1 MTDQAT
7 GLRNL
12 ADQAR
17 PRIDFSAAAAVVKQ
31 RSAARTIA
39 ITSGKGGVGKTNFTT
54 NLALQ
59 LARSGERVIILDAD
73 LGLANVHV
81 VMGVSPKYRLE
92 HVLRGEKTLREILYP
107 AATNIQILAGGSGI
121 AELANLTDEERGRFV
136 DGLADLD
143 DIADII
149 LIDTGAGLSH
159 NVLGFVLA
167 ADEVVVISTPEPTS
181 IADAYATIK
190 VLSRENPDSCVQLL
204 VNMSTSDMEG
214 RAVAE
219 RLKVVCRQ
227 FLNVDLECIGILP
240 HDAAVPKAVRAQQPF
255 SVTAPDSHAARAL
268 SLVVQRLGY
277 HQARN
282 TGASGFLHRV
292 ARFFGNR
299 QV

>member
-12 ADQAR
+12 ADLAR
-17 PRIDFSAAAAVVKQ
+17 PKIAFTADTAVVKR
-31 RSAARTIA
+31 RSQARTIA

-59 LARSGERVIILDAD
+59 LAKSGERVIVLDAD

-121 AELANLTDEERGRFV
+121 AELANLTDEERGRFLT
-136 DGLADLD
+136 GLAELD
-143 DIADII
+143 DLADVI

-190 VLSRENPDSCVQLL
+190 VLCRENPDSHVQLL
-204 VNMSTSDMEG
+204 VNMSTSDTEG

-219 RLKVVCRQ
+219 RLKMVCKQ
-227 FLNVDLECIGILP
+227 FLNVELECLGILP
-240 HDAAVPKAVRAQQPF
+240 HDIAVPKAVRAQQPF
-255 SVTAPDSHAARAL
+255 SLASPDSGVAKAL
-268 SLVVQRLGY
+268 SVVVQRLGY
-277 HQARN
+277 HQART
-282 TGASGFLHRV
+282 TGATGFLRRV
-292 ARFFGNR
+292 ARFFGNH
-299 QV
+299 